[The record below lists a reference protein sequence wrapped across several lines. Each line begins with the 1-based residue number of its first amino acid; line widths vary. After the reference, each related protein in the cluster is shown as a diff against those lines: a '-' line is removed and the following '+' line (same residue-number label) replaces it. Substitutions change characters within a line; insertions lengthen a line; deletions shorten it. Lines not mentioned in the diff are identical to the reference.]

1 MPATAHAAANMVRR
15 WPTFLSSAGM
25 GEGITLFWVVQL
37 VEITP
42 EPDEEERQAILAALA
57 DEEATRSPALPRRD
71 AEDDAP

>member
-1 MPATAHAAANMVRR
+1 
-15 WPTFLSSAGM
+15 M

-71 AEDDAP
+71 AEDDAAYP